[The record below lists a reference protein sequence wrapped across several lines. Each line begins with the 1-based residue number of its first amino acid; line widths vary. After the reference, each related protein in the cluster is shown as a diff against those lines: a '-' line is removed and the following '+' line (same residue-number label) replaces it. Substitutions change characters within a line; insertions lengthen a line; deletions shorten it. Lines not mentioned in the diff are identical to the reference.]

1 MNCPVRPDMELI
13 NIKSDAAVAMFLAL
27 SVLVKNN
34 IGLKNIPPPMPTT
47 PDIKPIVPPIKIA
60 IILGIFLYIS
70 IFSSKDLNL
79 ISNKVPARA
88 KTIKSKISKN
98 SLSIDREPP
107 MNASGTDDI
116 KYGVNILRLIFPA
129 FIKLKQFPETTIIL
143 QKRAIIGKIK
153 YETSQINRRAR
164 YVEPPPNPTLE
175 YNVAV
180 RKNKND
186 NINTIINLNL

>member
-1 MNCPVRPDMELI
+1 
-13 NIKSDAAVAMFLAL
+13 
-27 SVLVKNN
+27 
-34 IGLKNIPPPMPTT
+34 
-47 PDIKPIVPPIKIA
+47 
-60 IILGIFLYIS
+60 
-70 IFSSKDLNL
+70 
-79 ISNKVPARA
+79 
-88 KTIKSKISKN
+88 
-98 SLSIDREPP
+98 